1 MNDKKYLKWYQ
12 KIAYGSGDLASN
24 CSYGLVSSFLL
35 LYLSDT
41 MGMNTGIIGT
51 LMLLSKVLDG
61 VTDVFFGHM
70 IDKTKSKLGKARP
83 WMLYAQI
90 GVSLCLLLLFSM
102 PAMGETAQYAYFF
115 VFYTCLNAIFY
126 TANGVAYS
134 TLSAL
139 ITKNSQE
146 RVQLGSIR
154 FMFAVVTNIVMGFAV
169 TGAVESFG
177 GGAKGWRMVAL
188 ICAVIGLVVNTIS
201 CLAVKEV
208 PDEESAKGQRTDAE
222 SAAVGTQE
230 DKLSFGQTIKLL
242 LCNKYYVMI
251 VVLYIVYYIMSN
263 LTTGSGIYFTTYVL
277 GDGSL
282 LGMFSMMKMFP
293 VIIALIFTPLLVKKT
308 GSMQKV
314 NFWGYVIN
322 CILSIFFFYFAMQRN
337 VTLMLLFM
345 FIKGIFAGTLSGT
358 LNALIAEISGYTY
371 RTKKVHMDGTM
382 FSCSSLGVKVGGGI
396 GTAAVGWLLDLGGYV
411 GTAVTQTEGAI
422 DMIFH
427 MYITLPIIFSVI
439 ITIILGMLNVE
450 KANREW
456 DEQHN
461 MGA

>member
-1 MNDKKYLKWYQ
+1 MNEKKYLKWYQ
-12 KIAYGSGDLASN
+12 KIAYGAGDLASN

-41 MGMNTGIIGT
+41 RGMNTGIIGT
-51 LMLLSKVLDG
+51 LMLFSKILDG
-61 VTDVFFGHM
+61 VTDVFFGRM

-90 GVSLCLLLLFSM
+90 GVSLCLLLLFSV
-102 PAMGETAQYAYFF
+102 PNMGQTAQYVYFF
-115 VFYTCLNAIFY
+115 VFYTSLNAIFY
-126 TANGVAYS
+126 TANGIAYS

-139 ITKNSQE
+139 ITKNSTE

-169 TGAVESFG
+169 TNAVSYFG

-188 ICAVIGLVVNTIS
+188 ICAFIGLVVNTIS

-208 PDEESAKGQRTDAE
+208 PDENYEALPQD
-222 SAAVGTQE
+222 TQKPD
-230 DKLSFGQTIKLL
+230 DKLSFFNTIKILFA
-242 LCNKYYVMI
+242 NKYYIMI
-251 VVLYIVYYIMSN
+251 LVLYIVYYIMSG

-277 GDGSL
+277 GDASL
-282 LGMFSMMKMFP
+282 LGSFSMMKMFP
-293 VIIALIFTPLLVKKT
+293 VIIALAFTPALVKKT

-314 NFWGYVIN
+314 NFWGYMIN
-322 CILSIFFFYFAMQRN
+322 TFLGVFFIYFAIKRN
-337 VTLMLLFM
+337 VPMLLLTM
-345 FIKGIFAGTLSGT
+345 FVKGIFAGTLSGT

-396 GTAAVGWLLDLGGYV
+396 GTAAVGWLLNLGGYV
-411 GTAVTQTEGAI
+411 GTATVQSPGAI
-422 DMIFH
+422 HMIFH
-427 MYITLPIIFSVI
+427 MYITLPVIFGII

-450 KANREW
+450 KANKEW
-456 DEQHN
+456 DKEHN
-461 MGA
+461 AKK

>member
-12 KIAYGSGDLASN
+12 KIAYGAGDLASN

-41 MGMNTGIIGT
+41 MGMDTGIIGT
-51 LMLLSKVLDG
+51 LRLVSKVLDG
-61 VTDVFFGHM
+61 VTDVFFGRM

-90 GVSLCLLLLFSM
+90 GVSLCLLLLFSV
-102 PAMGETAQYAYFF
+102 PDMGETAQYVYFF
-115 VFYTCLNAIFY
+115 VFYTSLNAIFY
-126 TANGVAYS
+126 TANGIAYS

-139 ITKNSQE
+139 ITKNSSE

-154 FMFAVVTNIVMGFAV
+154 FMFAVITNIVMGFTV
-169 TGAVESFG
+169 TGAVSYFG

-188 ICAVIGLVVNTIS
+188 ICALIGLAVNTIS

-208 PDEESAKGQRTDAE
+208 PDEKEDENGEIKQQD
-222 SAAVGTQE
+222 
-230 DKLSFGQTIKLL
+230 DKLSFLDTIKILFA
-242 LCNKYYVMI
+242 NKYYIMI
-251 VVLYIVYYIMSN
+251 LVLYIVYYTMSG

-277 GDGSL
+277 GDASL
-282 LGMFSMMKMFP
+282 LGSFSMMKMFP
-293 VIIALIFTPLLVKKT
+293 VIIALAFTPMLVKKT

-314 NFWGYVIN
+314 NFWGYMIN
-322 CILSIFFFYFAMQRN
+322 TFLSIFFIYYAVKRN
-337 VTLMLLFM
+337 VPMLLLVM
-345 FIKGIFAGTLSGT
+345 FVKGIFAGTLSGT

-396 GTAAVGWLLDLGGYV
+396 GTAAVGWLLKLGGYV
-411 GTAVTQTEGAI
+411 GTAAVQSEGAI
-422 DMIFH
+422 NMIFH
-427 MYITLPIIFSVI
+427 MYITLPVVFGVI
-439 ITIILGMLNVE
+439 ITIILGMLKVE
-450 KANREW
+450 KANKEW

-461 MGA
+461 VEKKF